1 MCCKQHDVN
10 RNVRSYTVKTIPAIL
25 QSLAFTV
32 LVMVALC
39 SLVEYGIRDYQTR
52 AKERQALLDEARR
65 LKSHPLV
72 VNGCTTDAECKRLDA
87 MLAAINAS
95 YE

>member
-1 MCCKQHDVN
+1 MKN
-10 RNVRSYTVKTIPAIL
+10 ISAIL
-25 QSLAFTV
+25 QSLAFTI

-39 SLVEYGIRDYQTR
+39 SLVEYGVRDYQER
-52 AKERQALLDEARR
+52 AKERQAMLDEARR

-72 VNGCTTDAECKRLDA
+72 VNGCETDAECERLDA
-87 MLAAINAS
+87 ILAVIHAS

>member
-1 MCCKQHDVN
+1 MKN
-10 RNVRSYTVKTIPAIL
+10 IPAIS
-25 QSLAFTV
+25 QSLAFAT

-39 SLVEYGIRDYQTR
+39 SLVEYGVRDYQTR
-52 AKERQALLDEARR
+52 AKERQAMREEASR

-72 VNGCTTDAECKRLDA
+72 VNGCTTDEECERLDA
-87 MLAAINAS
+87 MLAVIHAS

>member
-1 MCCKQHDVN
+1 MKN
-10 RNVRSYTVKTIPAIL
+10 IPAIL

-32 LVMVALC
+32 LAMVALC
-39 SLVEYGIRDYQTR
+39 SLVEYGIHDYQTR
-52 AKERQALLDEARR
+52 AKERQAMLEEARG

-72 VNGCTTDAECKRLDA
+72 VNGCTTDQECERLDA
-87 MLAAINAS
+87 MLAVIHAS

>member
-1 MCCKQHDVN
+1 MKN
-10 RNVRSYTVKTIPAIL
+10 IPAVL
-25 QSLAFTV
+25 RALALTI

-39 SLVEYGIRDYQTR
+39 ALVEYGVSDLQTR
-52 AKERQALLDEARR
+52 AKERQALADEAQR

-72 VNGCTTDAECKRLDA
+72 LDGCTTDAECERLDA
-87 MLAAINAS
+87 MLEVINAS

>member
-1 MCCKQHDVN
+1 MKN
-10 RNVRSYTVKTIPAIL
+10 IPAVL
-25 QSLAFTV
+25 RALALTA
-32 LVMVALC
+32 LAMLALC
-39 SLVEYGIRDYQTR
+39 SLVEYGVRDLQER

-72 VNGCTTDAECKRLDA
+72 LNGCETDLECERLDA
-87 MLAAINAS
+87 MLEVINAS

>member
-1 MCCKQHDVN
+1 MKN
-10 RNVRSYTVKTIPAIL
+10 IPAVL
-25 QSLAFTV
+25 KALAFTV
-32 LVMVALC
+32 LAVFALC
-39 SLVEYGIRDYQTR
+39 ALAEYGISDYKER

-72 VNGCTTDAECKRLDA
+72 LNGCTTDQECEKLDA
-87 MLAAINAS
+87 MLATINAS

>member
-1 MCCKQHDVN
+1 MKN
-10 RNVRSYTVKTIPAIL
+10 IPAVL
-25 QSLAFTV
+25 RALALTI

-39 SLVEYGIRDYQTR
+39 ALVEYGVSDLQTR
-52 AKERQALLDEARR
+52 AKERQALLDEAQR

-72 VNGCTTDAECKRLDA
+72 LDGCETDAECERLDA
-87 MLAAINAS
+87 MLEIIHAS